1 MLLLLLLL
9 LLLHSLHLHPCLS
22 ICLCLCL
29 LQVVR
34 DMTQRDPEK
43 RTSVRNYRHI
53 LEGRRDPSTLIAR
66 DSSTSAVA
74 TAGET
79 TPPYVYDKSPQDVF
93 PDYFSRVVHPI
104 FQMLHVKGVSPDD
117 RIVILCEVNNPYAV

>member
-1 MLLLLLLL
+1 
-9 LLLHSLHLHPCLS
+9 
-22 ICLCLCL
+22 
-29 LQVVR
+29 
-34 DMTQRDPEK
+34 MTQQDPEK

-66 DSSTSAVA
+66 STIAESSNTNMDENS
-74 TAGET
+74 
-79 TPPYVYDKSPQDVF
+79 KDVF

-117 RIVILCEVNNPYAV
+117 RIVILCEVGTLFSYSTLLIKLVTNLFVNTVCLYLMMNCDMADMACRIMTR